1 MLVMFAWP
9 SMISTQR
16 GKFESSWP
24 QQHSYWNESVI
35 GSSSV
40 ASKLVERGH
49 DAFDL
54 ELA

>member
-1 MLVMFAWP
+1 
-9 SMISTQR
+9 MISTQR

-24 QQHSYWNESVI
+24 QQHSYWNDPV
-35 GSSSV
+35 SSSSTV